1 MMELWDQSNW
11 IENKE
16 KMTTEAREEAVSFKS
31 ECGLFFFP
39 LIYHKAM
46 QTQLHS
52 VSMLLSSHS
61 LPQRRRPGF
70 F

>member
-1 MMELWDQSNW
+1 MMELQDQSNW

-16 KMTTEAREEAVSFKS
+16 KKTTEAREEAVSFKS
-31 ECGLFFFP
+31 ECGFVFFFFH

-52 VSMLLSSHS
+52 VRMLS
-61 LPQRRRPGF
+61 
-70 F
+70 

>member
-1 MMELWDQSNW
+1 MELQDQSNW

-16 KMTTEAREEAVSFKS
+16 KKTTEAREEAVSFKS

-52 VSMLLSSHS
+52 ECMLS
-61 LPQRRRPGF
+61 
-70 F
+70 

>member
-1 MMELWDQSNW
+1 MELQDQSNW

-16 KMTTEAREEAVSFKS
+16 KTTEAREEAVSFKN
-31 ECGLFFFP
+31 ECGFFPP

-52 VSMLLSSHS
+52 VCML
-61 LPQRRRPGF
+61 P
-70 F
+70 